1 MKNALLTILL
11 VILTISA
18 IAQDLIVTN
27 EGDSINCKIT
37 DVKTDYIYFSF
48 KYQDEIRS
56 TLLQN
61 TDVKTHQF
69 DFYQSNGIP
78 EDKIIGFQDF
88 QRWRIALNGG
98 YGYHIARVSKDTP
111 RDLTSY
117 AKKLKSGY
125 VLGGDASYFITEH
138 WGIGIKANMCKST
151 NSLDNIYVEDIS
163 GHRRYGKMSDDIT
176 VFFIAPTFSS
186 RYFDKEKKNSV
197 YALLSI
203 GYLGYK
209 NNYVVIDKY
218 QLTGS
223 TLGTTVDIGYDI
235 GLNEK
240 LALGFQFSF
249 LTGYLLEY
257 TLKEGTHVQKIKLED
272 QVHSLNRIE
281 FSVGLRFVK

>member
-1 MKNALLTILL
+1 MKNVLITICL
-11 VILTISA
+11 VILAASA

-37 DVKTDYIYFSF
+37 KVKTDHIYFTF

-56 TLLQN
+56 TLLQM
-61 TDVKTHQF
+61 TDVKIHQF
-69 DFYQSNGIP
+69 DFYQTSEVP
-78 EDKIIGFQDF
+78 EGKVIGHQDF
-88 QRWRIALNGG
+88 QHWRIAVNGG
-98 YGYHIARVSKDTP
+98 YSYHTARIAKNTP
-111 RDLTSY
+111 SDFTSY

-125 VLGGDASYFITEH
+125 VLGGDASYFISEY
-138 WGIGIKANMCKST
+138 WGLGVKASMLKSS
-151 NSLDNIYVEDIS
+151 NSLDNVYVEDML

-176 VFFIAPTFSS
+176 VTFIGPTFSS
-186 RYFDKEKKNSV
+186 RYFDKEKKDAV

-209 NNYVVIDKY
+209 NNCVLIDKY

-223 TLGTTVDIGYDI
+223 TLGTTLDIGYDI

-257 TLKEGTHVQKIKLED
+257 NLKEGTNVQKIKLED
-272 QVHSLNRIE
+272 QAHSLNRIE
-281 FSVGLRFVK
+281 FSVGLRFLK